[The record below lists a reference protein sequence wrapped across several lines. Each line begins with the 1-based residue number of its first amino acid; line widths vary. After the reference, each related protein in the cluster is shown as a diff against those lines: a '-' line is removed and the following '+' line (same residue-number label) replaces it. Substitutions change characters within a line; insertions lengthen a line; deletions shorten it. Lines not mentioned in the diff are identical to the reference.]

1 MLKNIFHSLVLIAF
15 SGRIPSK
22 CAVAALFKLCGR
34 RLERRW
40 PFIPKAD
47 GKDLNLGFDD
57 LLEFQFA
64 RSRKFVALVV
74 GAFDGVTN
82 DPTSQ
87 FIEKSK
93 SKAIYIEPQP
103 SPFARLQSRLGGL
116 KNIALLNAAIDEV
129 SGFRDLYCVLPSID
143 ELPAWTEQVA
153 SFRREHLL
161 KHEVQAPGL
170 SKHIVALKV
179 PTLSF
184 DDLLDKYNLQSLDIL
199 QIDAE
204 GMDAQLLTWFP
215 FHRIKPAI
223 LHYETV
229 HMLPDEHQSIQRRLR
244 ALGYT
249 VRTSDSPTDDMAIL
263 L

>member
-1 MLKNIFHSLVLIAF
+1 M
-15 SGRIPSK
+15 PSK
-22 CAVAALFKLCGR
+22 RAVAALFKLCGR

-47 GKDLNLGFDD
+47 GKDLNFGLDD
-57 LLEFQFA
+57 LLEFQYA

-82 DPTSQ
+82 DPTSE

-93 SKAIYIEPQP
+93 IRAIYVEPQP
-103 SPFARLQSRLGGL
+103 GPFARLESHFGRLN
-116 KNIALLNAAIDEV
+116 NIALLNAAIDEA
-129 SGFRDLYCVLPSID
+129 SGFRDLYCVSPGID
-143 ELPAWTEQVA
+143 ELPAWTQQVA

-161 KHEVQAPGL
+161 KHEVEAPGI
-170 SKHIVALKV
+170 SKHIMVLKV

-184 DDLLDKYNLQSLDIL
+184 DDLLDKFNLSSIDML

-204 GMDAQLLTWFP
+204 GMDAQLLNWFP

-229 HMLPDEHQSIQRRLR
+229 HMLPEEHLLVQQRLH
-244 ALGYT
+244 ALGYN

-263 L
+263 F